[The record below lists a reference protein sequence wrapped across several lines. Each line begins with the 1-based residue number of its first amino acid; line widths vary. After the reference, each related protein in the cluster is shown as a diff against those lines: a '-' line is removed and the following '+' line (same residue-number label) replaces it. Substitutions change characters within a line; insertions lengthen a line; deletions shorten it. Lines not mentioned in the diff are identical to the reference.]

1 MPFICF
7 VFILCPCRRWQRQVQ
22 TSGGCEGVH
31 GTRSAGSQRR
41 ETDTK
46 GGSAGGP
53 AGEVCSTAGC
63 TSDRQHLRRSSRADP
78 ASQAELL
85 RWPVL

>member
-1 MPFICF
+1 M
-7 VFILCPCRRWQRQVQ
+7 Q

-63 TSDRQHLRRSSRADP
+63 TSDRQHLRHSSRADP